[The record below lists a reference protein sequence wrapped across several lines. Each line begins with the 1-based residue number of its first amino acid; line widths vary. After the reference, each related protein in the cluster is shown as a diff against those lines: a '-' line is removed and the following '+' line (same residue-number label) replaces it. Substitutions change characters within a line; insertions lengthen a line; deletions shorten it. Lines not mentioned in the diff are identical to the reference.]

1 MAPTLCLVVGYTL
14 TGVPTDLYI
23 GNDYSAAQAAAA
35 AGGVTGTYPLVQVFR
50 NLAPYQEF
58 RFPPA

>member
-1 MAPTLCLVVGYTL
+1 MAPLLVLTVGFAINGT
-14 TGVPTDLYI
+14 PTSLYL

-35 AGGVTGTYPLVQVFR
+35 AGSGTYPLIQVFR

-58 RFPPA
+58 RTPAA

>member
-1 MAPTLCLVVGYTL
+1 MAPLICLVVGFNAAN
-14 TGVPTDLYI
+14 VPTDLYL

-35 AGGVTGTYPLVQVFR
+35 AGSGTYPLIQVFR

-58 RFPPA
+58 RTPAA